1 METVLNPTTNL
12 TFSQWVELVRQL
24 PKREKKKV
32 IELLEEEEVIT
43 KEQLIADLREAI
55 EEINQYKQGKKQLRS
70 VWEVLD
76 EL

>member
-1 METVLNPTTNL
+1 METVLNPMTNL

-24 PKREKKKV
+24 PKQEKKKV

-55 EEINQYKQGKKQLRS
+55 EEVNQYKQGKKQLRS